1 MTIST
6 VRKRILWRSAAAL
19 AAAALALPAC
29 SSEKK
34 EPDCV
39 PAADAKPE
47 AGKKYE
53 VTPLV
58 TGDKD
63 KKDND
68 WCRACIMGPKG
79 YASCQRVYGDTP
91 AEPREKVRA
100 RARAKACVDSG
111 FPADACPETA
121 TIGIVCKGEPPPPNA
136 GDPAKI
142 LQGMYQQLNPPP
154 AKAGSAGAPPP
165 AGDKKPVV
173 IE

>member
-1 MTIST
+1 MTISKA
-6 VRKRILWRSAAAL
+6 RKRIPWKSAIAAVAAAL
-19 AAAALALPAC
+19 VLPAC

-39 PAADAKPE
+39 PAADTKAQ

-53 VTPLV
+53 VTPLL
-58 TGDKD
+58 TENMG

-68 WCRACIMGPKG
+68 WCRACIMGPKAF
-79 YASCQRVYGDTP
+79 ASCQRVYGDTKT
-91 AEPREKVRA
+91 EPREKIRE

-111 FPADACPETA
+111 FPADACPVSA
-121 TIGIVCKGEPPPPNA
+121 TIGIVCKGDPPPANS

-142 LQGMYQQLNPPP
+142 LQDMYQQMNPPP
-154 AKAGSAGAPPP
+154 AKAGSTGAPPP
-165 AGDKKPVV
+165 GDKKPA